1 MSRSTTFDM
10 QQWDKFWEYW
20 EDFIEE
26 WPEVKRF
33 ALLTMGSS
41 VLKEVQDQV
50 VRQGVNDSRG
60 RIRRWQD
67 MRVGSHNGYVA
78 VSPVSEDVAVIK
90 DGKTTARDIT
100 RYVDQGHTIR
110 SPSGT
115 AARYTPRIKSG
126 RTYVPGRRFYSW
138 ARMDAQKIALEAA
151 DEAVRELCD
160 AIDDAIYGG

>member
-100 RYVDQGHTIR
+100 R
-110 SPSGT
+110 
-115 AARYTPRIKSG
+115 
-126 RTYVPGRRFYSW
+126 
-138 ARMDAQKIALEAA
+138 
-151 DEAVRELCD
+151 
-160 AIDDAIYGG
+160 